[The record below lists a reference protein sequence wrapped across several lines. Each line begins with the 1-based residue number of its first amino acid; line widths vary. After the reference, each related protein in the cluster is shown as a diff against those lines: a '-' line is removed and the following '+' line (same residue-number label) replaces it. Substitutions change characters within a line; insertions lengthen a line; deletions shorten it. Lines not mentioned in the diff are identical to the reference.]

1 MAKNVIKAWLA
12 DNTVTTDDKNDK
24 IFIVETGQTYDLDDI
39 VDLLHQQ
46 ESGLRQETILHVVKL
61 YNRVVAELLLNGNNV
76 NAGLFYAVP
85 KLRGTAMGGK
95 WDPEHNSIYVS
106 FTQGADLRKSIAETM
121 VEILGEKANVMYI
134 LEVEDRDTGMTDGTI
149 TPGRNAFIRGASLKV
164 VGDDPSVGITLTPV
178 GGGSETKLNEKDI
191 TINSPTEMVIIVP
204 TGLADGTYTLTIT
217 TQYAK
222 GSKLLKTARSV
233 STTVYVG
240 SATPGGNDDE
250 EEDGPQ
256 VQ

>member
-85 KLRGTAMGGK
+85 KLRGTALGGK

-134 LEVEDRDTGMTDGTI
+134 LETEDRKTGLKDGSATA
-149 TPGRNAFIRGASLKV
+149 GKNFFVRGAMLKV
-164 VGDDPSVGITLTPV
+164 VGDDPSVGVTFTDAEGEVTTLDHAGQLRLGV
-178 GGGSETKLNEKDI
+178 EQSRVH
-191 TINSPTEMVIIVP
+191 VI
-204 TGLADGTYTLTIT
+204 
-217 TQYAK
+217 
-222 GSKLLKTARSV
+222 
-233 STTVYVG
+233 ST
-240 SATPGGNDDE
+240 
-250 EEDGPQ
+250 
-256 VQ
+256 

>member
-1 MAKNVIKAWLA
+1 MPNVIKAWLA
-12 DNTVTTDDKNDK
+12 DNTVTTDDKKDK
-24 IFIVETGQTYDLDDI
+24 IFLVETGQTYEFDDVI
-39 VDLLHQQ
+39 NEMHN
-46 ESGLRQETILHVVKL
+46 EETGLRIETISHVVKL
-61 YNRVVAELLLNGNNV
+61 FIRVVIRLLLNGNKVNV
-76 NAGLFYAVP
+76 NLFYAVA
-85 KLRGTAMGGK
+85 KLRGVAEKGQWNPLK
-95 WDPEHNSIYVS
+95 NSIYVLL
-106 FTQGADLRKSIAETM
+106 TQGAELRKAIEETK
-121 VEILGEKANVMYI
+121 VEILGEKSNVMYI

-204 TGLADGTYTLTIT
+204 TGLEDGTYTLTIT
-217 TQYAK
+217 TQY
-222 GSKLLKTARSV
+222 SRSSTLLKEPRSV

-240 SATPGGNDDE
+240 SASGGGGDDE

>member
-85 KLRGTAMGGK
+85 
-95 WDPEHNSIYVS
+95 
-106 FTQGADLRKSIAETM
+106 
-121 VEILGEKANVMYI
+121 
-134 LEVEDRDTGMTDGTI
+134 
-149 TPGRNAFIRGASLKV
+149 
-164 VGDDPSVGITLTPV
+164 
-178 GGGSETKLNEKDI
+178 
-191 TINSPTEMVIIVP
+191 
-204 TGLADGTYTLTIT
+204 
-217 TQYAK
+217 
-222 GSKLLKTARSV
+222 
-233 STTVYVG
+233 
-240 SATPGGNDDE
+240 
-250 EEDGPQ
+250 
-256 VQ
+256 

>member
-106 FTQGADLRKSIAETM
+106 FTQGADLRKSIAETT

-134 LEVEDRDTGMTDGTI
+134 LEIEDLHSYFFTDQGVVKAVN
-149 TPGRNAFIRGASLKV
+149 GVSFN
-164 VGDDPSVGITLTPV
+164 VGDDPSVGITLTPAEGEPIKLAANDIFV
-178 GGGSETKLNEKDI
+178 NNPSELLLI
-191 TINSPTEMVIIVP
+191 LP
-204 TGLADGTYTLTIT
+204 TGLEDGTYTLTIT
-217 TQYAK
+217 TQYSRSSS
-222 GSKLLKTARSV
+222 GTLKTPRSV
-233 STTVYVG
+233 SKTVFVG
-240 SATPGGNDDE
+240 GIDDPEQDGGTPGG
-250 EEDGPQ
+250 
-256 VQ
+256 V